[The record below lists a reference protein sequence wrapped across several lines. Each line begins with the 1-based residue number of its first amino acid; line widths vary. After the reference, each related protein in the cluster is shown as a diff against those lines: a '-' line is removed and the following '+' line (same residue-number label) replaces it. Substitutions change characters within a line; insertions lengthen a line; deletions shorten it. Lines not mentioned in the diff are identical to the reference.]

1 MKNHKVKTLLIL
13 GIVASIFGFG
23 NFLLKQG
30 GAERIVLA
38 ARQAKTS
45 PEAASIE
52 ISPTPLVSPSPETIE
67 EVPVILEYSF
77 TASTSGQ
84 TAFEILTSNIE
95 DVEYTEYDFGTFI
108 ESISGLAGDNSS
120 FWAFYLNDE
129 KAQAGADVTVLE
141 EGDRVKFIYEK
152 IEF

>member
-1 MKNHKVKTLLIL
+1 MKDHKVKTLLIL

-52 ISPTPLVSPSPETIE
+52 ISPTPLASPSPALVE
-67 EVPVILEYSF
+67 EVPLTLEYSF
-77 TASTSGQ
+77 TATTSGQ

-108 ESISGLAGDNSS
+108 ESIGGIAGDNSS

-141 EGDRVKFIYEK
+141 EGDQVKFIYEEIK
-152 IEF
+152 F